1 MCAEWFQLTA
11 SKASK
16 QTKKTNT
23 KHTLLLQGCLQVQ
36 KVRIRGSPL
45 NDQSA
50 FQITLKALQA
60 LPVLSTLTLTQK
72 Q

>member
-16 QTKKTNT
+16 QKKPNT

-36 KVRIRGSPL
+36 RVQIRGSPL